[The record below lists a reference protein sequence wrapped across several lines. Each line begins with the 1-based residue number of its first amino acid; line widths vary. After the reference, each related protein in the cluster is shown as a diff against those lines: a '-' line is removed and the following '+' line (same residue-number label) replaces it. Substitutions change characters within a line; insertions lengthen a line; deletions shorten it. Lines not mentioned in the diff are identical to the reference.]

1 MKATLL
7 TLLLM
12 TSAFGSFCQ
21 SLVHKWSTDTLFLKP
36 ESAVYDQKREIIY
49 ISNVNGEF
57 LARDGNGFI
66 STIKPNGDID
76 VLKWVSGLDNPQGM
90 GLHKGK
96 LYVADIDK
104 VVRIDVNEAKI
115 EKVFKIDG
123 AIFLNDISIDKNGDV
138 YVSDCRTNKI
148 HSIVNDQAE
157 TWLTDPLLSIPNG
170 LLCQGK
176 KVLILNMKNGIVY
189 AADKSTRK
197 LSEFCTGIK
206 DCDGIVSDGKDGYFI
221 SGAWQGTIYH
231 VDSKGTKKRV
241 LDLGKQKIITTDI
254 TYMVEQKLLIIPT
267 LDKTVMAYKWE

>member
-7 TLLLM
+7 VLLFM
-12 TSAFGSFCQ
+12 TYASGSFCQ

-36 ESAVYDQKREIIY
+36 ESAVYDEKREIIY

-66 STIKPNGDID
+66 STIKPNGEID

-90 GLHKGK
+90 GLYKEK
-96 LYVADIDK
+96 LYVADIDRIVK
-104 VVRIDVNEAKI
+104 IDVREAKI
-115 EKVFKIDG
+115 EKVFKVDG

-148 HSIVNDQAE
+148 HRIVNDQIE

-170 LLCQGK
+170 LLCLDK
-176 KVLILNMKNGIVY
+176 KVFILNMKNGIVY

-197 LSEFCTGIK
+197 LTEFCTGIK
-206 DCDGIVSDGKDGYFI
+206 DCDGIVSDGKDGYFV

-231 VDSKGTKKRV
+231 LDSKGTKKRV
-241 LDLGKQKIITTDI
+241 LDLEKQKIITADI
-254 TYMVEQKLLIIPT
+254 AYIVRKKLLIVPT
-267 LDKTVMAYKWE
+267 LDKTVMSYKWD

>member
-12 TSAFGSFCQ
+12 TNALGSFCQ

-36 ESAVYDQKREIIY
+36 ESAVYDEKREIIY
-49 ISNVNGEF
+49 ISNVHGEF

-66 STIKPNGDID
+66 STIKPNGEID

-90 GLHKGK
+90 GLHKGR
-96 LYVADIDK
+96 LYVADIDR
-104 VVRIDVNEAKI
+104 VVRIDVGKAKI
-115 EKVFKIDG
+115 EKIFKIDG

-148 HSIVNDQAE
+148 HRIVNDQIE

-170 LLCQGK
+170 LLCHDD
-176 KVLILNMKNGIVY
+176 KVFILNMKNGIVY
-189 AADKSTRK
+189 VADKSTRK
-197 LSEFCTGIK
+197 LTEFCTGIK
-206 DCDGIVSDGKDGYFI
+206 DCDGIVSDGKDGYFV

-231 VDSKGTKKRV
+231 LDSKGAKKHV
-241 LDLGKQKIITTDI
+241 LDLGKQKIITADI
-254 TYMVEQKLLIIPT
+254 AYIARKKQLIIPT
-267 LDKTVMAYKWE
+267 LDKTVMSYRWD